1 MDHHS
6 SGIKYEEEFIV
17 NSRGNKLFTCRWT
30 PNNLQPKALIFICHG
45 IAAECSVSMKDTAA
59 RLVRAGYDVYGI
71 DHEGHG
77 RASGRRCYIP
87 NFGDVIADCS
97 NYFTSICEKP
107 DNREKKR
114 FLYGISMGGSLAL
127 LLHRKAPDYWH
138 GAVLLAPM
146 CKVSDDMRPHPI
158 VVSALTMI
166 CAVAPSWRIIP
177 TPDII
182 DKVCKDPEMR
192 KQVRFNPYIYRGKLP
207 LKTCHE
213 LLMVSLDIEKN
224 LDQVVSFCALP
235 RWATAMLFQ
244 NMANV
249 LRLQVTLPFLVLHG
263 GEDIVTDPTVSK
275 LLFEKASSRD
285 KTFKL
290 YPGMWHALTAEL
302 PDDVERVY
310 SDIFSWL
317 EERANC
323 TASVSDMSS
332 TSSV

>member
-1 MDHHS
+1 DQHS
-6 SGIKYEEEFIV
+6 EDIKYEEEFIV

-30 PNNLQPKALIFICHG
+30 PQNCQSKALIFICHG
-45 IAAECSVSMKDTAA
+45 IAAECSISMRDTAA
-59 RLVRAGYDVYGI
+59 RLVTAGYGVHGI

-77 RASGRRCYIP
+77 RSSGRRCYIP
-87 NFGDVIADCS
+87 DFNDIVADCS
-97 NYFTSICEKP
+97 DYFTSICEKP
-107 DNREKKR
+107 ENRGKKR
-114 FLYGISMGGSLAL
+114 FLYGISMGGSVAL
-127 LLHRKAPDYWH
+127 LLHRKAPDYWD

-158 VVSALTMI
+158 VVTTLSMI
-166 CAVAPSWRIIP
+166 CAIAPSWRIIP

-192 KQVRFNPYIYRGKLP
+192 KQVRSNPHIYRGKLP

-213 LLMVSLDIEKN
+213 LLMVSLDIEKK
-224 LDQVVSFCALP
+224 LD
-235 RWATAMLFQ
+235 
-244 NMANV
+244 
-249 LRLQVTLPFLVLHG
+249 QVTLPFLVLHG
-263 GEDIVTDPTVSK
+263 GDDIVTDPSVSK

-290 YPGMWHALTAEL
+290 YPGMWHALAAEF

-310 SDIFSWL
+310 SDIISWL

-323 TASVSDMSS
+323 TASVPETSAKSS
-332 TSSV
+332 A

>member
-1 MDHHS
+1 MDQHNDD
-6 SGIKYEEEFIV
+6 IKYEEEFIV

-30 PNNLQPKALIFICHG
+30 PQNFPSKALIFICHG
-45 IAAECSVSMKDTAA
+45 IAAECSISMRDTAA
-59 RLVRAGYDVYGI
+59 RLVQAGYGVYGI

-77 RASGRRCYIP
+77 RSSGRRCYIP
-87 NFGDVIADCS
+87 NFSDIITDCCD
-97 NYFTSICEKP
+97 YFMSICEKP
-107 DNREKKR
+107 ENKGKKR
-114 FLYGISMGGSLAL
+114 FLYGISMGGSVSL
-127 LLHRKAPDYWH
+127 LLHRKVPDYWD
-138 GAVLLAPM
+138 GAILLAPM

-182 DKVCKDPEMR
+182 DKVCKDPKMR
-192 KQVRFNPYIYRGKLP
+192 KEVHSNPYIYRGKLP

-224 LDQVVSFCALP
+224 LNQV
-235 RWATAMLFQ
+235 M
-244 NMANV
+244 M
-249 LRLQVTLPFLVLHG
+249 PFLVLHG
-263 GEDIVTDPTVSK
+263 GDDIVTDPSVSK

-285 KTFKL
+285 KSFKL
-290 YPGMWHALTAEL
+290 YPGMWHALTAEF

-310 SDIFSWL
+310 SDIITWL

-323 TASVSDMSS
+323 TASVPEMSS
-332 TSSV
+332 TSSM

>member
-1 MDHHS
+1 MSSSLAVKDHHS
-6 SGIKYEEEFIV
+6 EDIKYEEEFVV

-30 PNNLQPKALIFICHG
+30 PQNFQPKALIFICHG
-45 IAAECSVSMKDTAA
+45 IAAECSISMRDAAA
-59 RLVRAGYDVYGI
+59 RLVRAGYGVYGI

-77 RASGRRCYIP
+77 RSSGRRCYIP
-87 NFGDVIADCS
+87 NFSDIVTDCS
-97 NYFTSICEKP
+97 DNFMSICGKP
-107 DNREKKR
+107 ENREKKR
-114 FLYGISMGGSLAL
+114 FLYGTSMGGSVAL
-127 LLHRKAPDYWH
+127 LIHRKSPDYWD
-138 GAVLLAPM
+138 GAILLAPM
-146 CKVSDDMRPHPI
+146 CKVSDDMKPHPI

-192 KQVRFNPYIYRGKLP
+192 KEVRSNPYIYRGKLP

-224 LDQVVSFCALP
+224 L
-235 RWATAMLFQ
+235 
-244 NMANV
+244 N
-249 LRLQVTLPFLVLHG
+249 QVTMPFLVLHG
-263 GEDIVTDPTVSK
+263 GDDIVTDPSVSK

-290 YPGMWHALTAEL
+290 YSGMWHALAAEF

-310 SDIFSWL
+310 SDIITWL
-317 EERANC
+317 DERANC
-323 TASVSDMSS
+323 AVSISEMSS